1 MVAASSDSLALF
13 LDKRLSLDPSEGT
26 SWIDSPSDSLQSL
39 VALRRSVVAVKN
51 TEAPKK
57 L

>member
-39 VALRRSVVAVKN
+39 VALRSVVAVKN